1 VTADAEAYRQRMREA
16 RDGKPPG
23 RPKPATRQSDRF
35 APLNALVDGGHLA
48 KLTPRELKVW
58 IALYRHAS
66 ADGTMRVSGSTL
78 GRLAGIER
86 EHASGTTKR
95 LERLGYIECVTR
107 GRTMGQAGKRT
118 ANVFRLLAPPPNSA
132 NGGTNQGHE

>member
-1 VTADAEAYRQRMREA
+1 MTADAEEYRQRMREK

-23 RPKPATRQSDRF
+23 RPKPATRRGDRF

-58 IALYRHAS
+58 IALYRHAKP
-66 ADGTMRVSGSTL
+66 DGTVTVSGTRL
-78 GRLAGIER
+78 GELAGIER
-86 EHASGTTKR
+86 AHASRTTKR
-95 LERLGYIECVTR
+95 LERLGVIECVHR
-107 GRTMGQAGKRT
+107 GRSIGEAGKRT

-132 NGGTNQGHE
+132 NGGTNRGHE

>member
-1 VTADAEAYRQRMREA
+1 MTADAEEYRQRMREK

-23 RPKPATRQSDRF
+23 RTKPATRQGDRF

-58 IALYRHAS
+58 FVLYRYADP
-66 ADGTMRVSGSTL
+66 DGTVTVGGTKL
-78 GRLAGIER
+78 GELAGIER
-86 EHASGTTKR
+86 EHASRTTKR
-95 LERLGYIECVTR
+95 LERLGIIACVHR
-107 GRTMGQAGKRT
+107 GRSLGQAGKRT

>member
-1 VTADAEAYRQRMREA
+1 M
-16 RDGKPPG
+16 
-23 RPKPATRQSDRF
+23 
-35 APLNALVDGGHLA
+35 VDGGHLA

-86 EHASGTTKR
+86 EHASRTTKR
-95 LERLGYIECVTR
+95 LERVGYIECVTR
-107 GRTMGQAGKRT
+107 GRTLGQKGKRT
-118 ANVFRLLAPPPNSA
+118 ANVFRILAPPPNSA
-132 NGGTNQGHE
+132 NVGTNQGYE

>member
-1 VTADAEAYRQRMREA
+1 MTADAEAYRQRMREK
-16 RDGKPPG
+16 RDGPPPG
-23 RPKPATRQSDRF
+23 RPKPATRQGDRF

-58 IALYRHAS
+58 IVLYRYADP
-66 ADGTMRVSGSTL
+66 DGTVTVGGSTL

-86 EHASGTTKR
+86 EHASRTTKR
-95 LERLGYIECVTR
+95 LERLGVIACVHR
-107 GRTMGQAGKRT
+107 GRSWGQAGKRT
-118 ANVFRLLAPPPNSA
+118 ANVFRLLAPPPISA